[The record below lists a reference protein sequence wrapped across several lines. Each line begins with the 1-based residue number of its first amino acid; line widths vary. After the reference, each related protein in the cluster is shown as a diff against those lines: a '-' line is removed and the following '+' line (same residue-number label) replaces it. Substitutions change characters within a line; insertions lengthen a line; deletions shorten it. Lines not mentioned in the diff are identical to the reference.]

1 MSDYTDIRFDVSDN
15 GVATMAFNRPDSF
28 NGISLQM
35 MDEMEEI
42 LTGLYRDREVRV
54 LVLTGI
60 GRSFCPGA
68 DVMSVAVSGD
78 VQPIANPAIYDETV
92 PVLLKELPIPT
103 IAAVNGACAGAGL
116 GFACACDMRVAAR
129 SAVFRS
135 AFVSIGVAGDM
146 GMPWTLPRIVGDA
159 AAKEL
164 MFLDEKFS
172 AEQALSIGLVSR
184 VWDDEEFPQKVTEMA
199 EVITTKAPAAV
210 RSLKRHFSSAD
221 RLDFRDFIELEFQ
234 RHYHL
239 LATEDAA
246 EGFAAFAQRRPARFT
261 GQ

>member
-1 MSDYTDIRFDVSDN
+1 
-15 GVATMAFNRPDSF
+15 
-28 NGISLQM
+28 
-35 MDEMEEI
+35 
-42 LTGLYRDREVRV
+42 
-54 LVLTGI
+54 VLTGI
-60 GRSFCPGA
+60 GRAFCPGA
-68 DVMSVAVSGD
+68 DVISFAASGD
-78 VQPIANPAIYDETV
+78 VQPVTHPAINDANV

-103 IAAVNGACAGAGL
+103 IAAVNGACAGAGM

-159 AAKEL
+159 VAKEL
-164 MFLDEKFS
+164 TFLDEKIS

-184 VWDDEEFPQKVTEMA
+184 VWDDDVFSQKVTEMA
-199 EVITTKAPAAV
+199 DVITTKAPAAV

-221 RLDFRDFIELEFQ
+221 RVDFRDFIELEFQ

-246 EGFAAFAQRRPARFT
+246 EGFSAFAQKRPARFT
-261 GQ
+261 GR